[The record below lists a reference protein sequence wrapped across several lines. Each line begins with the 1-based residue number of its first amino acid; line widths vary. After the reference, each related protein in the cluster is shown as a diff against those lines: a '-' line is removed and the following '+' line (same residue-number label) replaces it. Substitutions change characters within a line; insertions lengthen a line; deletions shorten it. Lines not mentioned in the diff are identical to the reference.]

1 MGVLRMKQCSAILNP
16 YAADVSGVC
25 AALYELGG
33 MIIMDDASG
42 CNSTYNTHDEPRW
55 YTIPSMV
62 YVSALT
68 ELQAVLGHDDHLAD
82 EICTSVAE
90 LHPRFVAIAGTPIPM
105 MMGTDFIGLA
115 RVIEKR
121 CGVPVMGFDTNGMHS
136 YIDGAGRSFAEF
148 ARRFCT
154 QRQSVAEHTNIRVN
168 IIGATPLDFSVTGN
182 IEALKSMLISHGYE
196 VVSVWA
202 MGSTFDALMN
212 SPSADVNIVVSSCG
226 LETARYFEQKFSIPY
241 VIGIPTGNFVTG
253 AFFASIDAAFR
264 THTTQEPLWHER
276 QLAVN
281 TKDAIPTYII
291 GETVWASC
299 MARALR
305 EDFAVQNVH
314 VLSGCDFDARRTG
327 ISAESLLGPCGSM
340 MVDEDDYYNSLKNSP
355 LVIADP
361 LYKYA
366 VSKDTKFI
374 PLPHEGY
381 SGRIFRSDIPVVM
394 GSAFDD
400 WIRKSL

>member
-1 MGVLRMKQCSAILNP
+1 MKQCSSILNL
-16 YAADVSGVC
+16 YASDVSGVC
-25 AALYELGG
+25 SALYELGG
-33 MIIMDDASG
+33 MTIMDDASG

-105 MMGTDFIGLA
+105 MMGTDFVGLA

-136 YIDGAGRSFAEF
+136 YIEGAGRAFAEF
-148 ARRFCT
+148 ARRFCCKRNT
-154 QRQSVAEHTNIRVN
+154 IVKSNKPRLN

-182 IEALKSMLISHGYE
+182 LQALKDLLTSHGYE

-202 MGSTFDALMN
+202 MGSTFDQLMDA
-212 SPSADVNIVVSSCG
+212 PSADVNVVVSSCG
-226 LETARYFEQKFSIPY
+226 IETARYFEREFSIPY
-241 VIGIPTGNFVTG
+241 VVGIPTGSSVTD
-253 AFFASIDAAFR
+253 AFFASIDAAVR
-264 THTTQEPLWHER
+264 THTTQKPLWHGR
-276 QLAVN
+276 QIIVKTA
-281 TKDAIPTYII
+281 DAEPSYVI

-299 MARALR
+299 MSLALA
-305 EDFAVQNVH
+305 EDFSVQNVH
-314 VLSGCDFDARRTG
+314 VLSGCDFNSKYTG
-327 ISAESLLGPCGSM
+327 ISQEALLGPCGQT
-340 MVDEDDYYNSLKNSP
+340 MVDEDSYFSTLKHSP

-366 VSKDTKFI
+366 VSKNTKFI
-374 PLPHEGY
+374 SLPHEGY
-381 SGRIFRSDIPVVM
+381 SGRIFRNSIPVVM
-394 GSAFDD
+394 GKSFDN
-400 WIRKSL
+400 WVQENL